1 MKTKI
6 LFAGCTLF
14 FLTCLSCT
22 SSKSIYKHLTKEPA
36 TLSYLN
42 ESAKELDK
50 LPIKVKLDSSSVWY
64 EVYSLAK
71 LDKTESKVV
80 PAIFFNSWN
89 YTFNYQIGSNSY
101 RENIELFFK
110 ENVERE
116 IQRSGVFN
124 LTLEESDISDYE
136 LSVSLDSFGA
146 SGPLKVD
153 GMFLYLFLVYSI
165 SENQHAGP
173 GNGSSKISYKLYK
186 KGTLV
191 YENHKDLTM
200 QTDILQSMYQ
210 TSKALRKDFNTSLVE
225 AASESL
231 KLNITHMVKDLNVFL
246 KENR

>member
-101 RENIELFFK
+101 RKTSSYSLKKMLKEKFK
-110 ENVERE
+110 EAE
-116 IQRSGVFN
+116 F
-124 LTLEESDISDYE
+124 
-136 LSVSLDSFGA
+136 
-146 SGPLKVD
+146 
-153 GMFLYLFLVYSI
+153 SI
-165 SENQHAGP
+165 
-173 GNGSSKISYKLYK
+173 
-186 KGTLV
+186 
-191 YENHKDLTM
+191 
-200 QTDILQSMYQ
+200 
-210 TSKALRKDFNTSLVE
+210 
-225 AASESL
+225 
-231 KLNITHMVKDLNVFL
+231 
-246 KENR
+246 